1 MNLGNPQEFEA
12 MQKHPQMTRRNAIK
26 AGGAALATLII
37 ARSVE
42 ADNHIL
48 SPNDPTAVALGYY
61 EDANKV
67 DVSKWTKKAAPGG
80 DQQLCSNCSL
90 YSSVDSILGNC
101 AIFPGK
107 QVAAAGWCNAW
118 IAG

>member
-1 MNLGNPQEFEA
+1 MKKQ
-12 MQKHPQMTRRNAIK
+12 HQMTRRNAIK

-48 SPNDPTAVALGYY
+48 SPTDPTATALGYY
-61 EDANKV
+61 EDASKV
-67 DVSKWTKKAAPGG
+67 DVNKWTRKAVPGG
-80 DQQLCSNCSL
+80 DQQMCSSFSL
-90 YSSVDSILGNC
+90 YSSVDPTHGNC
-101 AIFPGK
+101 SIFPGK

-118 IAG
+118 IAS